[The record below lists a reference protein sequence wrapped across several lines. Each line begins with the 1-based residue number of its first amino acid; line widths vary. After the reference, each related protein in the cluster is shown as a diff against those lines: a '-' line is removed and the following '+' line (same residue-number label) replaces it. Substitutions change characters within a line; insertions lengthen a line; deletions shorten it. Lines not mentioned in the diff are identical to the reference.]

1 MSVCPSTERH
11 PIWVRSKWFVK
22 GGHPHVTLS
31 CSGPIVSDRFVF
43 TTETKNK
50 ESEVALALDRKTR
63 DERWRAE

>member
-1 MSVCPSTERH
+1 
-11 PIWVRSKWFVK
+11 
-22 GGHPHVTLS
+22 
-31 CSGPIVSDRFVF
+31 VSDRFVF